1 MTLQIDKRSV
11 RLALPKG
18 RFISSTSALLEEA
31 GFALDDYNSR
41 TRQYRLTSSRFSH
54 LRAKILQEKDI
65 SVHVSVGNY
74 DLGIC
79 GADWVRELKARY
91 AAADLVEVSPLRS
104 RDGAVY
110 LASSVYAEL
119 TSMDAVAASSR
130 TLRIVSEYPNI
141 ANMLAA
147 RLRLRRFRVFPVWGA
162 ASAYPPESADLVV
175 IWARNERELI
185 SHGLLPLRKLF
196 DVDAV
201 VVANSDSLRSMG
213 MEDVLRCLACVFGS
227 SQEEGAFSKD
237 ETAQASEPMTES
249 LLDWQ
254 AREVRMAVPDGHQKT
269 PATELFERSGL
280 DIPGYAGKTTE
291 RRLFGGPNWLA
302 VKVIRPQDMPMQ
314 VANGHFDLAVTG
326 QDWLR
331 EHLSSFPSS
340 PVEELL
346 DLGFGKVR
354 VVAALSEDIPVGTTE
369 ELRDYV
375 ARGNI
380 RPLRVAS
387 EYTNI
392 ADKYLRDNHIA
403 AYKVMPTWGASEAFL
418 PDDADL
424 LVDNTQTGKTLV
436 DNRLKI
442 IDVILRSSAC
452 VVGNRDSL
460 RQPSKR
466 EKMESIVSMLSGAI
480 E

>member
-1 MTLQIDKRSV
+1 MRPQTDTRPV

-18 RFISSTSALLEEA
+18 RFMSSTSSLLDEA
-31 GFALDDYNSR
+31 GFALDDYNSK
-41 TRQYRLTSSRFSH
+41 TRQYRLTSARFPH

-74 DLGIC
+74 ELGIC
-79 GADWVRELKARY
+79 GADWVRELKSRY
-91 AAADLVEVSPLRS
+91 TTSDLIEVSRLRN
-104 RDGAVY
+104 REGAVY
-110 LASSVYAEL
+110 LCSSVYSEL
-119 TSMDAVAASSR
+119 TSVDAVSASSR
-130 TLRIVSEYPNI
+130 TLRIASEYPNI

-147 RLRLRRFRVFPVWGA
+147 QMRLRRFRVFPLWGA

-175 IWARNERELI
+175 MWAKNERELH
-185 SHGLLPLRKLF
+185 SQGLMPLRKLF

-201 VVANSDSLRSMG
+201 VVANSAALSGRG
-213 MEDVLRCLACVFGS
+213 MEDVLRCFSTVFGPGLPDS
-227 SQEEGAFSKD
+227 MSGD
-237 ETAQASEPMTES
+237 EPAGGTKPMDEA
-249 LLDWQ
+249 LVRWQ
-254 AREVRMAVPDGHQKT
+254 SREIRMAVPDGHQKT
-269 PATELFERSGL
+269 PATELFERAGL

-291 RRLFGGPNWLA
+291 RRLFGQQEWLS
-302 VKVIRPQDMPMQ
+302 VKVIRPQDMPLQ
-314 VANGHFDLAVTG
+314 VANGHFDIAVTG
-326 QDWLR
+326 QDWLL

-354 VVAALSEDIPVGTTE
+354 VVAALSEDIPVNSTE
-369 ELRDYV
+369 ELRDFV

-392 ADKYLRDNHIA
+392 ADKYLRDNHIV

-436 DNRLKI
+436 ENRLKI

-452 VVGNRDSL
+452 VVANSNSL
-460 RQPSKR
+460 DEPSKR
-466 EKMESIVSMLSGAI
+466 EKIESLVSMLRGAV

>member
-1 MTLQIDKRSV
+1 VTVETNVRPV

-18 RFISSTSALLEEA
+18 RFLTSTSSLLDNA
-31 GFALDDYNSR
+31 GFGLDEYNSK
-41 TRQYRLTSSRFSH
+41 TRQYRLTSSRFPCV
-54 LRAKILQEKDI
+54 RAKILQEKDI

-91 AAADLVEVSPLRS
+91 PASDLMEVSTLKN

-110 LASSVYAEL
+110 LASSVYSDL
-119 TSMDAVAASSR
+119 TSLDSVAATGR
-130 TLRIVSEYPNI
+130 TVRIVSEYPNI
-141 ANMLAA
+141 ANMLAV
-147 RLRLRRFRVFPVWGA
+147 RLRLRRFRVFPIWGA

-175 IWARNERELI
+175 MWAKSERELL
-185 SHGLLPLRKLF
+185 SQGLLPLRRLF
-196 DVDAV
+196 DVDALL
-201 VVANSDSLRSMG
+201 VANSDSLGARG
-213 MEDVLRCLACVFGS
+213 MEDVLRCLAGTFRADS
-227 SQEEGAFSKD
+227 DSADTQD
-237 ETAQASEPMTES
+237 EPAATSEPMNET
-249 LLDWQ
+249 LLRWQ

-269 PATELFERSGL
+269 PATELFERAGL

-291 RRLFGGPNWLA
+291 RRLFGGPEWLA
-302 VKVIRPQDMPMQ
+302 VKVIRPQDMPLQ
-314 VANGHFDLAVTG
+314 VASGHFDIAVTG

-331 EHLSSFPSS
+331 EHLSCFPSS

-354 VVAALSEDIPVGTTE
+354 VVAALSEDIPVNTTE
-369 ELRDYV
+369 ELRDFV

-392 ADKYLRDNHIA
+392 ADKYLRDNHIVS
-403 AYKVMPTWGASEAFL
+403 YKVIPTWGASEAFL

-436 DNRLKI
+436 ENRLKI

-452 VVGNRDSL
+452 VIANRHSMEE
-460 RQPSKR
+460 PAKR
-466 EKMESIVSMLSGAI
+466 DKIASIVSLLAGAI